1 MESVRHVL
9 ERKEVASPQ
18 HFVRAFQFNKFPT
31 SLHDHDF
38 YEIII
43 VSQGKGHHKIGDST
57 VPIQSGDV
65 FVIPPF
71 IPHALF
77 SSEDLKVTHIL
88 LKTVFIQERQNQSE
102 NFPGYRQLMEIEPFL
117 RQNYDDP
124 VFLHLN
130 SKRLEE
136 LQQDIKFIED
146 TNPLYL
152 PNYNELQYHVTWKI
166 IYFLS
171 YLFDKQ
177 LNTKK
182 EANSSKYE
190 VQILDTLEY
199 IHKNF
204 SEKISIELLANR
216 VFLSKSTFLRNF
228 QYMCGCS
235 PIQYLNKHRIKK
247 AMELLENS
255 TMSKTE
261 IAHACG
267 FYDLS
272 HMEKYIGTNRTA
284 IRHSSPL

>member
-1 MESVRHVL
+1 MKPVNHIL
-9 ERKEVASPQ
+9 ECKEFASPQ
-18 HFVRAFQFNKFPT
+18 HFVKAFRFDKFPT

-43 VSQGKGHHKIGDST
+43 VSQGKGHHKIGNSI

-65 FVIPPF
+65 FVIPPL

-77 SSEDLKVTHIL
+77 DSKDLNVTHIL
-88 LKTVFIQERQNQSE
+88 LKTEFIKERQKKSAS
-102 NFPGYRQLMEIEPFL
+102 FPGYHQLMEIEPFL
-117 RQNYDDP
+117 RQNYYKSM
-124 VFLHLN
+124 FLHLN
-130 SKRLEE
+130 SKQLWE
-136 LQQDIKFIED
+136 LQQDIKYIESI
-146 TNPLYL
+146 NPLYH
-152 PNYNELQYHVTWKI
+152 PRYFELQYHVTWKI

-182 EANSSKYE
+182 ETNFSKYE
-190 VQILDTLEY
+190 AQILDTLEY

-228 QYMCGCS
+228 QFVCGCS

-247 AMELLENS
+247 AEELLDSS

-272 HMEKYIGTNRTA
+272 HMEKYIGTNRTT
-284 IRHSSPL
+284 IHD